1 MLFVACNIDLLLYMD
16 ARKRVILLLNRVE
29 K

>member
-1 MLFVACNIDLLLYMD
+1 MLFVACIIGLLLYMD

>member
-1 MLFVACNIDLLLYMD
+1 MLFIACIIGLLLYMD